1 MIITIWEYQGE
12 YMKSYNGI
20 SRGVAAGVAFA
31 AGLTL
36 SGNAR
41 ADFVIPDDL
50 IVQGSQCVG
59 LDCVDGQSFGFSTL
73 ILKENNLR
81 IRFEDTSVGAF
92 PANKWELVANDSAS
106 GGANFFAIFDAT
118 AAKSLLK
125 VTAGARENALF
136 VSSTSNLGLGTGDP
150 LLALHVLKSDTPA
163 IRLEQDN
170 AGGFTAQTWDIGAN
184 EANFF
189 VRDLTGGSRLPFR
202 IRPGAPTS
210 SIDIGVTG
218 FVGIGTASPAA
229 NLHVSSATN
238 PTIQIQTTTGSLG
251 NWSVSVPAANGIFT
265 VRDVVANTQPFKV
278 TPGAPTNSF
287 VIKANG
293 GLQLAG
299 LPNCKKGL
307 KTNSTGVVS
316 CVGGDGD
323 VRADSESASIAPGV
337 TRASYSASHPVSGG
351 GATGSSSANAAETED
366 TASGCDDADIAGSW
380 SMFGTNIE
388 DAGTNSVLWCDVQ
401 FSKAGKV
408 AKFSIDGVC
417 RSHATNAALPQ
428 NFTVSGERSISVTPA
443 CKFSG
448 SFTIKQGNKAPV
460 TATILEGRIEG
471 EAGPKSR
478 AIGLT
483 RWPHGKAFAL
493 QSFTMQR

>member
-1 MIITIWEYQGE
+1 
-12 YMKSYNGI
+12 MKSYHRV

-31 AGLTL
+31 AGLAL
-36 SGNAR
+36 SSNAR
-41 ADFVIPDDL
+41 ADTVIPDDL

-59 LDCVDGQSFGFSTL
+59 LDCVDGESFGFSTL
-73 ILKENNLR
+73 ILKENNTR
-81 IRFEDTSVGAF
+81 ILFNDTSTAQGF
-92 PANKWELVANDSAS
+92 SANKWQLTANDSAS
-106 GGANFFAIFDAT
+106 GGASFFAIDDVT
-118 AAKSLLK
+118 GAKTLLR
-125 VTAGARENALF
+125 VNAGARSDAL
-136 VSSTSNLGLGTGDP
+136 VVGSNSNVGIGVANP
-150 LLALHVLKSDTPA
+150 LLMVHMLRGDTLG
-163 IRLEQDN
+163 IRFEQDTSS
-170 AGGFTAQTWDIGAN
+170 GFSAQTWDIGAN

-189 VRDLTGGSRLPFR
+189 VRDITGGSRLPFR

-210 SIDIGVTG
+210 SIDIGATG

-251 NWSVSVPAANGIFT
+251 NWTVSVPTANGIFT
-265 VRDVVANTQPFKV
+265 VKDVVANTFSFKV

-287 VIKANG
+287 LIKANG
-293 GLQLAG
+293 GLQFAG

-307 KTNSTGVVS
+307 KTNATGVVS
-316 CVGGDGD
+316 CVGGDAGD
-323 VRADSESASIAPGV
+323 VRANSESVSLAPGV
-337 TRASYSASHPVSGG
+337 TRASYGASRIASGG
-351 GATGSSSANAAETED
+351 GATGSKSADTNETED
-366 TASGCDDADIAGSW
+366 AASGCGDADIASSW

-388 DAGTNSVLWCDVQ
+388 DAGANSVLWCDVQ
-401 FSKAGKV
+401 FSKVGKL
-408 AKFSIDGVC
+408 AKYSIDGVC

-448 SFTIKQGNKAPV
+448 SFTIKQGNKTPV

-478 AIGLT
+478 AIVLT

>member
-1 MIITIWEYQGE
+1 
-12 YMKSYNGI
+12 MKFRNGASGSI
-20 SRGVAAGVAFA
+20 AAGVAFA
-31 AGLTL
+31 AGLAVA
-36 SGNAR
+36 SNAR
-41 ADFVIPDDL
+41 ADQVIPDDL
-50 IVQGSQCVG
+50 IVQGSQCIG
-59 LDCVDGQSFGFSTL
+59 FDCVNNESFGFSTL

-81 IRFEDTSVGAF
+81 ILFDDTSVGAF
-92 PANKWELVANDSAS
+92 PANKWQLVANDTAS
-106 GGANFFAIFDAT
+106 GGPSFFAIDDFT
-118 AAKSLLK
+118 GSKTLLRLN
-125 VTAGARENALF
+125 AGARTNAL
-136 VSSTSNLGLGTGDP
+136 VVGSNSNVGIGVADP
-150 LLALHVLKSDTPA
+150 VLMLHMLKSDTPGL
-163 IRLEQDN
+163 RLEQDGN
-170 AGGFTAQTWDIGAN
+170 GGFTPQTWDVAGN

-189 VRDLTGGSRLPFR
+189 VRDVTGGSRLPFR

-210 SIDIGVTG
+210 SIDIAATG

-251 NWSVSVPAANGIFT
+251 NWTVSVPAANGIFT
-265 VRDVVANTQPFKV
+265 VKDVVANTFPFKV

-287 VIKANG
+287 LIKSNG
-293 GLQLAG
+293 GLQFAG

-307 KTNSTGVVS
+307 KTNATGVVS
-316 CVGGDGD
+316 CIGGDAGD
-323 VRADSESASIAPGV
+323 VRADLESANLAAGV
-337 TRASYSASHPVSGG
+337 TRASY
-351 GATGSSSANAAETED
+351 GAGRAVPGNVAGGSSSGNVAETED
-366 TASGCDDADIAGSW
+366 VASGCGDADIAGSW

-388 DAGTNSVLWCDVQ
+388 DAGANSVLWCDVQ
-401 FSKAGKV
+401 FSKAGKA
-408 AKFSIDGVC
+408 AKYSIDGVC

-448 SFTIKQGNKAPV
+448 SFTIKQGNRAPV

-483 RWPHGKAFAL
+483 RWPRGKAFAL